1 MGLFSKHIETMDDLF
16 VRGLQDIFYA
26 EQQILK
32 CLADMVDRASDGEL
46 KRCFADH
53 LTQTHTHLERLHQV
67 FRMHGREA
75 VAIDCPAIDGI
86 IEEADYVAGE
96 VENARLL
103 DAALIAAAQSV
114 EHYEIARYEALVAW
128 ATHLGRHDCA
138 SLLAQTLHDVTAA
151 DAKLTSLANR
161 YVNRRATA

>member
-1 MGLFSKHIETMDDLF
+1 M
-16 VRGLQDIFYA
+16 A
-26 EQQILK
+26 
-32 CLADMVDRASDGEL
+32 DRASDGEL
-46 KRCFADH
+46 KRSLADH
-53 LTQTHTHLERLHQV
+53 LLQTRTHLERLHQV
-67 FRMHGREA
+67 FQMHGTDA
-75 VAIDCPAIDGI
+75 TAIDCPAIDGI
-86 IEEADYVAGE
+86 VEEVDEIAGE

-114 EHYEIARYEALVAW
+114 EHYEIARYGTLVAW
-128 ATHLGRHDCA
+128 ATQLGRHDCA